1 MVRNQLTDE
10 SSMREFC
17 DLSVPI
23 IMFDK
28 DDNFAVM
35 TLEEVGG
42 LSGLS
47 NIWPGPLIICS
58 YSPPPL
64 APRRWEPRTRRSSRR
79 DSRRSL
85 FVRMLCGQGEVRYGA
100 RS

>member
-1 MVRNQLTDE
+1 
-10 SSMREFC
+10 MREFC

-35 TLEEVGG
+35 TLEEVSG

-47 NIWPGPLIICS
+47 NIRPGLLTICS
-58 YSPPPL
+58 YSPSPS
-64 APRRWEPRTRRSSRR
+64 APRRWASRTRRSSRR
-79 DSRRSL
+79 GSRKSL
-85 FVRMLCGQGEVRYGA
+85 FVRSSVGKVGVGP